1 MTDDFDDGYDN
12 FCCDCERYNLF
23 EPPYRSAFCYIS
35 GQSLNVGLQVL
46 YASRQSKDYL
56 RDGIYTASE
65 IMNERWNAA
74 SWWSLY
80 RINTPDKYYVC
91 DSN

>member
-1 MTDDFDDGYDN
+1 MMDMITFAVIVKDITY
-12 FCCDCERYNLF
+12 LSH
-23 EPPYRSAFCYIS
+23 YRSAFCYIS